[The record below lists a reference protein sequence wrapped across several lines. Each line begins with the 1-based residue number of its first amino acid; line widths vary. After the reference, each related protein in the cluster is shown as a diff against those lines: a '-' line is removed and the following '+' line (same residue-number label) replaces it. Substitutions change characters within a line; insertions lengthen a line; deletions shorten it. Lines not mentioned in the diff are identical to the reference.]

1 MTEQLFNEA
10 NDAATAAY
18 VGRAGSIP
26 QGFDPTVIIQII
38 TMILE
43 MCKKPSAA
51 DVKAACANPS
61 PWHKFQVEHETRRAL
76 REKYGWGSYIRCNG
90 DAIIAAVFD
99 VGRSMPDAEVASFC
113 ASCCE

>member
-1 MTEQLFNEA
+1 MTEQLFNEV

-18 VGRAGSIP
+18 LSRAGSIP
-26 QGFDPTVIIQII
+26 QGFDPTIIIQII

-43 MCKKPSAA
+43 MCPKPSAA

-61 PWHKFQVEHETRRAL
+61 RWNTFQVEHETRRAL
-76 REKYGWGSYIRCNG
+76 REKYGWGSYNRVNG

-99 VGRSMPDAEVASFC
+99 VGRSLPDAEVESFC
-113 ASCCE
+113 AACSE